1 MAQIKESLV
10 LENKFSNTLETYIKL
25 MNSSEAT
32 TKQTTAAT
40 RQATQ
45 EARVLAGTYRAEAA
59 QAQKAANEKKLEIQ
73 NAKLATAQS
82 QALTAQLRAEAA
94 AKRLAEQEARAAAA
108 AQEKL
113 NKETDKGTESSRSL
127 TTTLKG
133 LVGAYVGLQG
143 LGKLL
148 NMSDTLTS
156 TTARLD
162 SINDEK
168 QSIKQLNNMIF
179 ASANRTRASYTE
191 TAAFV
196 AQLGSMAGDAFNN
209 NTAEIVAFAEQINK
223 QLVISGASGESAS
236 AAIFQLQQALASG
249 VLRGEELNSVM
260 EQTPIIAQTIT
271 EYLGV
276 SKGELRE
283 MAAEGKIT
291 ADVVKN
297 AMFDAA
303 ERTNEKFENMPMTW
317 SQVFTI
323 FGNYAIRAL
332 QPVLMGLSWVANNLE
347 IIGPLVLAAGGAFAI
362 FQIAAN
368 WTKIA
373 AVATAA
379 YHGAV
384 TLLSVGYG
392 MLTGQISLATAAQTL
407 FNGALAASPIGLV
420 LMGVTL
426 LVGALYA
433 GVAAYNKLTGSS
445 VSATGIIGGAM
456 YVLGAQVYNIVAAMY
471 NSFASFV
478 NFLGNVFNNP
488 VAAVKILFYDMVV
501 NVLSYL
507 RTLVGGLESTLNAIP
522 GIEVNLTGGLD
533 SLIGKFN
540 SAAETAKSESGWVEY
555 VKGMDYKDLAGAF
568 ATGYDKGANFNP
580 FGEYPSGDPYD
591 PTWSDMAASLDEIAD
606 DTGSIKKA
614 VNMSQEDIKLIVDM
628 AARRYVNNIN
638 LTAQTPVI
646 TINGANTGNTEA
658 DRKALAD
665 ALKNILLEQSA
676 AGSFRTTAR
685 VY

>member
-1 MAQIKESLV
+1 MAKIKETL
-10 LENKFSNTLETYIKL
+10 TLEDDFTSTFTSYL
-25 MNSSEAT
+25 GYT
-32 TKQTTAAT
+32 
-40 RQATQ
+40 
-45 EARVLAGTYRAEAA
+45 
-59 QAQKAANEKKLEIQ
+59 QKAAGATETMKNETQKLAEEQ
-73 NAKLATAQS
+73 MNAKKTMGG
-82 QALTAQLRAEAA
+82 LT
-94 AKRLAEQEARAAAA
+94 
-108 AQEKL
+108 
-113 NKETDKGTESSRSL
+113 NSV
-127 TTTLKG
+127 KG
-133 LVGAYVGLQG
+133 LLSAYIGFQG
-143 LGKLL
+143 ISKLL
-148 NMSDTLTS
+148 DMSDTLVS
-156 TTARLD
+156 TTARLNL
-162 SINDEK
+162 IND
-168 QSIKQLNNMIF
+168 QLQTTAELNDMIF

-196 AQLGSMAGDAFNN
+196 AQLGSMAGDAFSG
-209 NTAEIVAFAEQINK
+209 TAEIVAFAEQINK

-260 EQTPIIAQTIT
+260 EQTPIIAQSIVD
-271 EYLGV
+271 YLGI
-276 SKGELRE
+276 SKGELRD

-291 ADVVKN
+291 ADIVKN
-297 AMFDAA
+297 AMFAAA
-303 ERTNEKFENMPMTW
+303 EETNAKFEEMPMTW
-317 SQVFTI
+317 SQVFTV
-323 FGNYAIRAL
+323 FGNYGIRAL
-332 QPVLMGLSWVANNLE
+332 QPVLMGVSWVANNLE

-373 AVATAA
+373 AFATVA

-384 TLLSVGYG
+384 MLLSVGYG
-392 MLTGQISLATAAQTL
+392 MLTGQISLATAAQTF

-433 GVAAYNKLTGSS
+433 GVAAYNKLTDSS

-456 YVLGAQVYNIVAAMY
+456 YVLGAQAY
-471 NSFASFV
+471 NSVAFMHNTFASFA

-488 VAAVKILFYDMVV
+488 VAAVEILFYNMAV
-501 NVLSYL
+501 NVLGYM

-555 VKGMDYKDLAGAF
+555 VKGMDYKDLASAF

-580 FGEYPSGDPYD
+580 FGDYSSGTGYD

-665 ALKNILLEQSA
+665 TLKSILLEQAA
-676 AGSFRTTAR
+676 AGSYRTTAR

>member
-1 MAQIKESLV
+1 MAKIKETL
-10 LENKFSNTLETYIKL
+10 TLEDDFTSTFTSYL
-25 MNSSEAT
+25 GYT
-32 TKQTTAAT
+32 
-40 RQATQ
+40 
-45 EARVLAGTYRAEAA
+45 
-59 QAQKAANEKKLEIQ
+59 QKAAGATETMKNETQ
-73 NAKLATAQS
+73 KLAEEQMNTQKTMGG
-82 QALTAQLRAEAA
+82 LT
-94 AKRLAEQEARAAAA
+94 
-108 AQEKL
+108 
-113 NKETDKGTESSRSL
+113 NSV
-127 TTTLKG
+127 KG
-133 LVGAYVGLQG
+133 LLSAYIGFQG
-143 LGKLL
+143 ISKLL
-148 NMSDTLTS
+148 DMSDTLVS
-156 TTARLD
+156 TTARLNL
-162 SINDEK
+162 IND
-168 QSIKQLNNMIF
+168 QLQTTAELNDMIF

-196 AQLGSMAGDAFNN
+196 AQLGSMAGDAFSS
-209 NTAEIVAFAEQINK
+209 TAEIVAFAEQINK

-260 EQTPIIAQTIT
+260 EQTPIIAQSIVD
-271 EYLGV
+271 YLGI
-276 SKGELRE
+276 SKGELRD

-297 AMFDAA
+297 AMFAAA
-303 ERTNEKFENMPMTW
+303 EETNAKFEEMPMTW

-347 IIGPLVLAAGGAFAI
+347 IIGPLVLGVGGAFTI

-373 AVATAA
+373 AFATAA
-379 YHGAV
+379 YNGAV

-392 MLTGQISLATAAQTL
+392 ILTGQISLATAAQTL

-433 GVAAYNKLTGSS
+433 GVAAYNKLTDSS

-456 YVLGAQVYNIVAAMY
+456 YVLGAQVYNGVALMY
-471 NSFASFV
+471 NSFAAFA

-533 SLIGKFN
+533 SLIGKFTN
-540 SAAETAKSESGWVEY
+540 AAETAKSESDWVEY

-580 FGEYPSGDPYD
+580 FGDYSSGAGYD

-665 ALKNILLEQSA
+665 TLKNILLEQAA

>member
-1 MAQIKESLV
+1 MAKIKETL
-10 LENKFSNTLETYIKL
+10 TLEDDFTSTFTSYL
-25 MNSSEAT
+25 GYT
-32 TKQTTAAT
+32 
-40 RQATQ
+40 
-45 EARVLAGTYRAEAA
+45 
-59 QAQKAANEKKLEIQ
+59 QKAAGATETMKNETQ
-73 NAKLATAQS
+73 KLAEEQMNTQKTMGG
-82 QALTAQLRAEAA
+82 LT
-94 AKRLAEQEARAAAA
+94 
-108 AQEKL
+108 
-113 NKETDKGTESSRSL
+113 NSV
-127 TTTLKG
+127 KG
-133 LVGAYVGLQG
+133 LLSAYIGFQG
-143 LGKLL
+143 ISKLL
-148 NMSDTLTS
+148 DMSDTLVS
-156 TTARLD
+156 TTARLNL
-162 SINDEK
+162 IND
-168 QSIKQLNNMIF
+168 QLQTTAELNDMIF

-196 AQLGSMAGDAFNN
+196 AQLGSMAGDAFSS
-209 NTAEIVAFAEQINK
+209 TAEIVAFAEQINK

-260 EQTPIIAQTIT
+260 EQTPIIAQSIVD
-271 EYLGV
+271 YLGI
-276 SKGELRE
+276 SKGELRD

-291 ADVVKN
+291 ADIVKN
-297 AMFDAA
+297 AMFAAA
-303 ERTNEKFENMPMTW
+303 EETNAKFEEMPMTW

-373 AVATAA
+373 AFATAA
-379 YHGAV
+379 YNGAV

-392 MLTGQISLATAAQTL
+392 ILTGQISLATAAQTL

-433 GVAAYNKLTGSS
+433 GVAAYNKLTDSS

-456 YVLGAQVYNIVAAMY
+456 YTLGAYVYNIVAAMY
-471 NSFASFV
+471 NTFASFV

-533 SLIGKFN
+533 SLIGKFT

-665 ALKNILLEQSA
+665 TLKNILLEQAA

>member
-1 MAQIKESLV
+1 MAKIKETL
-10 LENKFSNTLETYIKL
+10 TLEDDFTSTFTSYL
-25 MNSSEAT
+25 GYT
-32 TKQTTAAT
+32 
-40 RQATQ
+40 
-45 EARVLAGTYRAEAA
+45 
-59 QAQKAANEKKLEIQ
+59 QKAAGATETMKNETQ
-73 NAKLATAQS
+73 KLAEEQMNAQKTMGG
-82 QALTAQLRAEAA
+82 LT
-94 AKRLAEQEARAAAA
+94 
-108 AQEKL
+108 
-113 NKETDKGTESSRSL
+113 NSV
-127 TTTLKG
+127 KG
-133 LVGAYVGLQG
+133 LLSAYIGFQG
-143 LGKLL
+143 ISKLL
-148 NMSDTLTS
+148 DMSDTLVS
-156 TTARLD
+156 TTARLNL
-162 SINDEK
+162 IND
-168 QSIKQLNNMIF
+168 QLQTTAELNDMIF

-196 AQLGSMAGDAFNN
+196 AQLGSMAGDAFSG
-209 NTAEIVAFAEQINK
+209 TAEIVAFAEQINK
-223 QLVISGASGESAS
+223 QLVLSGASGESAS

-260 EQTPIIAQTIT
+260 EQTPIIAQSIVD
-271 EYLGV
+271 YLGI
-276 SKGELRE
+276 SKGELRD

-291 ADVVKN
+291 ADIVKN
-297 AMFDAA
+297 AMFAAA
-303 ERTNEKFENMPMTW
+303 EETNAKFEEMPMTW
-317 SQVFTI
+317 SQVFTV
-323 FGNYAIRAL
+323 FGNYGIRAL
-332 QPVLMGLSWVANNLE
+332 QPVLMGVSWVANNLE

-373 AVATAA
+373 AFATVA

-384 TLLSVGYG
+384 MLLSVGYG
-392 MLTGQISLATAAQTL
+392 MLTGQISLATAAQTF

-433 GVAAYNKLTGSS
+433 GVAAYNKLTDSS

-456 YVLGAQVYNIVAAMY
+456 YVLGAQAY
-471 NSFASFV
+471 NSVAFMHNTFASFA

-488 VAAVKILFYDMVV
+488 VAAVEILFYNMAV
-501 NVLSYL
+501 NVLGYM

-540 SAAETAKSESGWVEY
+540 SAAETAKSESDWVEY
-555 VKGMDYKDLAGAF
+555 VKGMDYKDLAGEF

-580 FGEYPSGDPYD
+580 FGDYSSGTGYD

-606 DTGSIKKA
+606 NTGSIKKA

-665 ALKNILLEQSA
+665 TLKSILLEQAA
-676 AGSFRTTAR
+676 AGSYRTTAR

>member
-1 MAQIKESLV
+1 MAKIKETL
-10 LENKFSNTLETYIKL
+10 TLEDDFTSTFTSYL
-25 MNSSEAT
+25 GYT
-32 TKQTTAAT
+32 
-40 RQATQ
+40 
-45 EARVLAGTYRAEAA
+45 
-59 QAQKAANEKKLEIQ
+59 QKAAGATETMKNETQ
-73 NAKLATAQS
+73 KLAEEQMNAQKTMGG
-82 QALTAQLRAEAA
+82 LT
-94 AKRLAEQEARAAAA
+94 
-108 AQEKL
+108 
-113 NKETDKGTESSRSL
+113 NSV
-127 TTTLKG
+127 KG
-133 LVGAYVGLQG
+133 LLSAYIGFQG
-143 LGKLL
+143 ISKLL
-148 NMSDTLTS
+148 DMSDTLVS
-156 TTARLD
+156 TTARLNL
-162 SINDEK
+162 IND
-168 QSIKQLNNMIF
+168 QLQTTAELNDMIF

-191 TAAFV
+191 TADFV
-196 AQLGSMAGDAFNN
+196 AQLGSMAGDAFSG
-209 NTAEIVAFAEQINK
+209 TAEIVAFAEQINK

-260 EQTPIIAQTIT
+260 EQTPIIAQSIVD
-271 EYLGV
+271 YLGI
-276 SKGELRE
+276 SKGELRD

-291 ADVVKN
+291 ADIVKN
-297 AMFDAA
+297 AMFAAA
-303 ERTNEKFENMPMTW
+303 EETNAKFEEMPMTW
-317 SQVFTI
+317 SQVFTV
-323 FGNYAIRAL
+323 FGNYGIRAL
-332 QPVLMGLSWVANNLE
+332 QPVLMGVSWVANNLE

-373 AVATAA
+373 AFATVA

-384 TLLSVGYG
+384 MLLSVGYG
-392 MLTGQISLATAAQTL
+392 MLTGQISLATAAQTF

-433 GVAAYNKLTGSS
+433 GVAAYNKLTDSS

-456 YVLGAQVYNIVAAMY
+456 YVLGAQAY
-471 NSFASFV
+471 NSVAFMHNTFASFA

-488 VAAVKILFYDMVV
+488 VAAVEILFYNMAV
-501 NVLSYL
+501 NVLGYM

-555 VKGMDYKDLAGAF
+555 VKGMDYKDLASAF

-580 FGEYPSGDPYD
+580 FGDYSSGTGYD

-606 DTGSIKKA
+606 NTGSIKKA

-665 ALKNILLEQSA
+665 TLKSILLEQAA
-676 AGSFRTTAR
+676 AGSYRTTAR

>member
-1 MAQIKESLV
+1 MAKITE
-10 LENKFSNTLETYIKL
+10 TLTLKDDFTGTFTSYLTY
-25 MNSSEAT
+25 T
-32 TKQTTAAT
+32 
-40 RQATQ
+40 
-45 EARVLAGTYRAEAA
+45 
-59 QAQKAANEKKLEIQ
+59 QKAAGTTETMKNETQKLTEEQ
-73 NAKLATAQS
+73 KNAQKTTGN
-82 QALTAQLRAEAA
+82 LTNAV
-94 AKRLAEQEARAAAA
+94 
-108 AQEKL
+108 
-113 NKETDKGTESSRSL
+113 
-127 TTTLKG
+127 KG
-133 LVGAYVGLQG
+133 LLGAYLGFQG
-143 LGKLL
+143 ISKLL
-148 NMSDTLTS
+148 NMSDTLVS
-156 TTARLD
+156 TTARLNL
-162 SINDEK
+162 IND
-168 QSIKQLNNMIF
+168 QLQTTAELNDMIF

-196 AQLGSMAGDAFNN
+196 AQLGSMAGDAFSS
-209 NTAEIVAFAEQINK
+209 TAEIVAFAEQINK

-236 AAIFQLQQALASG
+236 AAIFQLQQALSSG

-260 EQTPIIAQTIT
+260 EQTPIIAQSIVD
-271 EYLGV
+271 YLGI
-276 SKGELRE
+276 SKGELRD

-297 AMFDAA
+297 AMFAAA
-303 ERTNEKFENMPMTW
+303 EETNAKFEEMPMTW

-332 QPVLMGLSWVANNLE
+332 QPVLSGLSWVANNLE
-347 IIGPLVLAAGGAFAI
+347 IIGPLVLGVGGAFAV

-373 AVATAA
+373 AFAAAA
-379 YHGAV
+379 YHGAIM
-384 TLLSVGYG
+384 LLSIGFG

-420 LMGVTL
+420 LMGVSL

-445 VSATGIIGGAM
+445 ISATGIIGGAM

-471 NSFASFV
+471 NSFASFA

-501 NVLSYL
+501 NVLRYL

-533 SLIGKFN
+533 SLIGKFT
-540 SAAETAKSESGWVEY
+540 SAAETAKSESDWVEY
-555 VKGMDYKDLAGAF
+555 VKGMDYKDLASAF

-580 FGEYPSGDPYD
+580 FGDYSSGTGYD

-665 ALKNILLEQSA
+665 TLKNILLEQAA

>member
-1 MAQIKESLV
+1 MAKIKETL
-10 LENKFSNTLETYIKL
+10 TLEDDFTSTFTSYL
-25 MNSSEAT
+25 GYT
-32 TKQTTAAT
+32 
-40 RQATQ
+40 
-45 EARVLAGTYRAEAA
+45 
-59 QAQKAANEKKLEIQ
+59 QKAAGATETMKNETQ
-73 NAKLATAQS
+73 KLAEEQMNAQKTMGG
-82 QALTAQLRAEAA
+82 LT
-94 AKRLAEQEARAAAA
+94 
-108 AQEKL
+108 
-113 NKETDKGTESSRSL
+113 NSV
-127 TTTLKG
+127 KG
-133 LVGAYVGLQG
+133 LLSAYIGFQG
-143 LGKLL
+143 ISKLL
-148 NMSDTLTS
+148 DMSGTLVS
-156 TTARLD
+156 TTARLNL
-162 SINDEK
+162 INDQLQTTAE
-168 QSIKQLNNMIF
+168 LNNMIF

-196 AQLGSMAGDAFNN
+196 AQLGSMAGDAFSG
-209 NTAEIVAFAEQINK
+209 TAEIVAFAEQINK

-260 EQTPIIAQTIT
+260 EQTPIIAQSIVD
-271 EYLGV
+271 YLGI
-276 SKGELRE
+276 SKGELRD

-291 ADVVKN
+291 ADIVKN
-297 AMFDAA
+297 AMFAAA
-303 ERTNEKFENMPMTW
+303 EETNAKFEEMPMTW
-317 SQVFTI
+317 SQVFTV
-323 FGNYAIRAL
+323 FGNYGIRAL

-373 AVATAA
+373 AFATVA

-384 TLLSVGYG
+384 MLLSVGYG
-392 MLTGQISLATAAQTL
+392 MLTGQISLATAAQTF

-433 GVAAYNKLTGSS
+433 GVAAYNKLTDSS

-456 YVLGAQVYNIVAAMY
+456 YVLGAQAY
-471 NSFASFV
+471 NSVAFMHNTFASFA

-488 VAAVKILFYDMVV
+488 VAAVEILFYNMAV
-501 NVLSYL
+501 NVLGYM

-555 VKGMDYKDLAGAF
+555 VKGMDYKDLASAF

-580 FGEYPSGDPYD
+580 FGDYSSGTGYD

-606 DTGSIKKA
+606 NTGSIKKA

-665 ALKNILLEQSA
+665 TLKSILLEQAA
-676 AGSFRTTAR
+676 AGSYRTTAR

>member
-1 MAQIKESLV
+1 MAKIKETL
-10 LENKFSNTLETYIKL
+10 TLEDDFTSTFTSYL
-25 MNSSEAT
+25 GYT
-32 TKQTTAAT
+32 
-40 RQATQ
+40 
-45 EARVLAGTYRAEAA
+45 
-59 QAQKAANEKKLEIQ
+59 QKAAGATETMKNETQ
-73 NAKLATAQS
+73 KLAEEQMNAQKTMGG
-82 QALTAQLRAEAA
+82 LT
-94 AKRLAEQEARAAAA
+94 
-108 AQEKL
+108 
-113 NKETDKGTESSRSL
+113 NSV
-127 TTTLKG
+127 KG
-133 LVGAYVGLQG
+133 LLSAYIGFQG
-143 LGKLL
+143 IIKLL
-148 NMSDTLTS
+148 DMSGTLVS
-156 TTARLD
+156 TTARLNL
-162 SINDEK
+162 INDQLQTTAE
-168 QSIKQLNNMIF
+168 LNNMIF

-196 AQLGSMAGDAFNN
+196 AQLGSMAGDAFSG
-209 NTAEIVAFAEQINK
+209 TAEIVAFAEQINK

-260 EQTPIIAQTIT
+260 EQTPIIAQSIVD
-271 EYLGV
+271 YLGI
-276 SKGELRE
+276 SKGELRD

-291 ADVVKN
+291 ADIVKN
-297 AMFDAA
+297 AMFAAA
-303 ERTNEKFENMPMTW
+303 EETNAKFEEMPMTW
-317 SQVFTI
+317 SQVFTV
-323 FGNYAIRAL
+323 FGNYGIRAL
-332 QPVLMGLSWVANNLE
+332 QPVLMGVSWVANNLE

-373 AVATAA
+373 AFATAA

-384 TLLSVGYG
+384 MLLSVGYG

-433 GVAAYNKLTGSS
+433 GVAAYNKLTDSS

-456 YVLGAQVYNIVAAMY
+456 YVLGAQAY
-471 NSFASFV
+471 NSVAFMHNTFASFA

-488 VAAVKILFYDMVV
+488 VAAVEILFYNMAV
-501 NVLSYL
+501 NVLGYM

-555 VKGMDYKDLAGAF
+555 VKGMDYKDLASAF

-580 FGEYPSGDPYD
+580 FGDYSSGTGYD

-665 ALKNILLEQSA
+665 TLKSILLEQAA
-676 AGSFRTTAR
+676 AGSYRTTAR

>member
-1 MAQIKESLV
+1 MAKIKETL
-10 LENKFSNTLETYIKL
+10 TLEDDFTSTFTSYL
-25 MNSSEAT
+25 GYT
-32 TKQTTAAT
+32 
-40 RQATQ
+40 
-45 EARVLAGTYRAEAA
+45 
-59 QAQKAANEKKLEIQ
+59 QKAAGATETMKNETQ
-73 NAKLATAQS
+73 KLAEEQMNTQKTMGG
-82 QALTAQLRAEAA
+82 LTNAV
-94 AKRLAEQEARAAAA
+94 
-108 AQEKL
+108 
-113 NKETDKGTESSRSL
+113 
-127 TTTLKG
+127 KG
-133 LVGAYVGLQG
+133 LLGAYLGFQG
-143 LGKLL
+143 ISKLL
-148 NMSDTLTS
+148 NMSDTLVS
-156 TTARLD
+156 TTARLNL
-162 SINDEK
+162 IND
-168 QSIKQLNNMIF
+168 QLQTTAELNDMIF

-196 AQLGSMAGDAFNN
+196 AQLGSMAGDAFSS
-209 NTAEIVAFAEQINK
+209 TAEIVAFAEQINK

-260 EQTPIIAQTIT
+260 EQTPIIAQSIVD
-271 EYLGV
+271 YLGIT
-276 SKGELRE
+276 KGELRD

-297 AMFDAA
+297 AMFAAA
-303 ERTNEKFENMPMTW
+303 EETNAKFEEMPMTW

-323 FGNYAIRAL
+323 FGNYAIKAL
-332 QPVLMGLSWVANNLE
+332 RPVLSGLSWVANNLE
-347 IIGPLVLAAGGAFAI
+347 IIGPLVLGVGGAFAV

-373 AVATAA
+373 AFATAA

-433 GVAAYNKLTGSS
+433 GVAAYNKLTNSS
-445 VSATGIIGGAM
+445 VSATGIIGGVM
-456 YVLGAQVYNIVAAMY
+456 YTLGAYVYNIVAAMY
-471 NSFASFV
+471 NTFASFV

-533 SLIGKFN
+533 SLIGKFT
-540 SAAETAKSESGWVEY
+540 SAAETAKSESDWVEY

-580 FGEYPSGDPYD
+580 FGDYSSGTGYD

-646 TINGANTGNTEA
+646 TINGANTGNTET

-665 ALKNILLEQSA
+665 TLKNILLEQAA

>member
-1 MAQIKESLV
+1 MAKIKETL
-10 LENKFSNTLETYIKL
+10 TLEDDFTSTFTSYL
-25 MNSSEAT
+25 GYT
-32 TKQTTAAT
+32 
-40 RQATQ
+40 
-45 EARVLAGTYRAEAA
+45 
-59 QAQKAANEKKLEIQ
+59 QKAAGTTEIMKNETQKLAEEQ
-73 NAKLATAQS
+73 MNAKKTMGG
-82 QALTAQLRAEAA
+82 LT
-94 AKRLAEQEARAAAA
+94 
-108 AQEKL
+108 
-113 NKETDKGTESSRSL
+113 NSV
-127 TTTLKG
+127 KG
-133 LVGAYVGLQG
+133 LLSAYIGFQG
-143 LGKLL
+143 ISKLL
-148 NMSDTLTS
+148 DMSDTLVS
-156 TTARLD
+156 TTARLNL
-162 SINDEK
+162 IND
-168 QSIKQLNNMIF
+168 QLQTTAELNDMIF

-196 AQLGSMAGDAFNN
+196 AQLGSMAGDAFSG
-209 NTAEIVAFAEQINK
+209 TAEIVAFAEQINK

-260 EQTPIIAQTIT
+260 EQTPIIAQSIVD
-271 EYLGV
+271 YLGI
-276 SKGELRE
+276 SKGELRD

-291 ADVVKN
+291 ADIVKN
-297 AMFDAA
+297 AMFAAA
-303 ERTNEKFENMPMTW
+303 EETNAKFEEMPMTW
-317 SQVFTI
+317 SQVFTV
-323 FGNYAIRAL
+323 FGNYGIRAL

-373 AVATAA
+373 AFATAA

-384 TLLSVGYG
+384 MLLSVGYG

-420 LMGVTL
+420 LMGVSL
-426 LVGALYA
+426 LIGALYA
-433 GVAAYNKLTGSS
+433 GVAAYNKLTDSS

-456 YVLGAQVYNIVAAMY
+456 YVLGAQAY
-471 NSFASFV
+471 NSVAFMHNTFASFA

-488 VAAVKILFYDMVV
+488 VAAVEILFYNMAV
-501 NVLSYL
+501 NVLGYM

-540 SAAETAKSESGWVEY
+540 SAAETAKSESDWVEY

-568 ATGYDKGANFNP
+568 ATGYDKGANFHP
-580 FGEYPSGDPYD
+580 FSDYSSGTGYD

-665 ALKNILLEQSA
+665 TLKSILLEQAA

>member
-1 MAQIKESLV
+1 MAKIKETL
-10 LENKFSNTLETYIKL
+10 TLEDDFTSTFTSYL
-25 MNSSEAT
+25 GYT
-32 TKQTTAAT
+32 
-40 RQATQ
+40 
-45 EARVLAGTYRAEAA
+45 
-59 QAQKAANEKKLEIQ
+59 QKAAGATETMKNETQ
-73 NAKLATAQS
+73 KLAEEQMNAQKTMGG
-82 QALTAQLRAEAA
+82 LT
-94 AKRLAEQEARAAAA
+94 
-108 AQEKL
+108 
-113 NKETDKGTESSRSL
+113 NSV
-127 TTTLKG
+127 KG
-133 LVGAYVGLQG
+133 LLSAYIGFQG
-143 LGKLL
+143 IIKLL
-148 NMSDTLTS
+148 DMSGTLVS
-156 TTARLD
+156 TTARLNL
-162 SINDEK
+162 INDQLQTTAE
-168 QSIKQLNNMIF
+168 LNNMIF

-196 AQLGSMAGDAFNN
+196 AQLGSMAGDAFSG
-209 NTAEIVAFAEQINK
+209 TAEIVAFAEQINK

-260 EQTPIIAQTIT
+260 EQTPIIAQSIVD
-271 EYLGV
+271 YLGI
-276 SKGELRE
+276 SKGELRD

-291 ADVVKN
+291 ADIVKN
-297 AMFDAA
+297 AMFAAA
-303 ERTNEKFENMPMTW
+303 EETNAKFEEMPMTW
-317 SQVFTI
+317 SQVFTV
-323 FGNYAIRAL
+323 FGNYGIRAL
-332 QPVLMGLSWVANNLE
+332 QPVLMGVSWVANNLE

-373 AVATAA
+373 AFATAA

-384 TLLSVGYG
+384 MLLSVGYG

-433 GVAAYNKLTGSS
+433 GVAAYNKLTDSS

-456 YVLGAQVYNIVAAMY
+456 YVLGAQAY
-471 NSFASFV
+471 NSVAFMHNTFASFA

-488 VAAVKILFYDMVV
+488 VAAVEILFYNMAV
-501 NVLSYL
+501 NVLGYM

-540 SAAETAKSESGWVEY
+540 SAAETAKSESDWVEY
-555 VKGMDYKDLAGAF
+555 VKGMDYKDLAGEF

-580 FGEYPSGDPYD
+580 FGDYSSGTGYD

-606 DTGSIKKA
+606 NTGSIKKA

-665 ALKNILLEQSA
+665 TLKSILLEQAA
-676 AGSFRTTAR
+676 AGSYRTTAR

>member
-1 MAQIKESLV
+1 MARIKESLV
-10 LENKFSNTLETYIKL
+10 LENKFSNTLESYIKL

-32 TKQTTAAT
+32 TKQATAAT

-94 AKRLAEQEARAAAA
+94 AKRLAEQEAKAAAA

-113 NKETDKGTESSRSL
+113 NKETNKGVESSRSL

-148 NMSDTLTS
+148 NMSDTLVS
-156 TTARLD
+156 TTARLNL
-162 SINDEK
+162 IND
-168 QSIKQLNNMIF
+168 QLQTTAELNDMIF

-196 AQLGSMAGDAFNN
+196 AQLGSMAGDAFSS
-209 NTAEIVAFAEQINK
+209 TAEIVAFAEQINK

-260 EQTPIIAQTIT
+260 EQTPIIAQSIVD
-271 EYLGV
+271 YLGIT
-276 SKGELRE
+276 KGELRD

-297 AMFDAA
+297 AMFAAA
-303 ERTNEKFENMPMTW
+303 EETNAKFAEMPMTW

-379 YHGAV
+379 YHGAA
-384 TLLSVGYG
+384 TLLSVGFG
-392 MLTGQISLATAAQTL
+392 MLSGQISLATAAQTL

-433 GVAAYNKLTGSS
+433 GVAAYNKLTDSS

-471 NSFASFV
+471 NSFASFA

-665 ALKNILLEQSA
+665 TLKNILLEQAA

>member
-1 MAQIKESLV
+1 MAKIKETL
-10 LENKFSNTLETYIKL
+10 TLEDDFTSTFTSYL
-25 MNSSEAT
+25 GYT
-32 TKQTTAAT
+32 
-40 RQATQ
+40 
-45 EARVLAGTYRAEAA
+45 
-59 QAQKAANEKKLEIQ
+59 QKAAGATETMKNETQKLAEEQ
-73 NAKLATAQS
+73 MNAKKTMGG
-82 QALTAQLRAEAA
+82 LT
-94 AKRLAEQEARAAAA
+94 
-108 AQEKL
+108 
-113 NKETDKGTESSRSL
+113 NSV
-127 TTTLKG
+127 KG
-133 LVGAYVGLQG
+133 LLSAYIGFQG
-143 LGKLL
+143 ISKLL
-148 NMSDTLTS
+148 DMSDTLVS
-156 TTARLD
+156 TTARLNL
-162 SINDEK
+162 IND
-168 QSIKQLNNMIF
+168 QLQTTAELNDMIF

-196 AQLGSMAGDAFNN
+196 AQLGSMAGDAFSG
-209 NTAEIVAFAEQINK
+209 TAEIVAFAEQINK

-260 EQTPIIAQTIT
+260 EQTPIIAQSIVD
-271 EYLGV
+271 YRGI
-276 SKGELRE
+276 SKGELRD

-291 ADVVKN
+291 ADIVKN
-297 AMFDAA
+297 AMFAAA
-303 ERTNEKFENMPMTW
+303 EETNAKFEEMPMTW
-317 SQVFTI
+317 SQVFTV
-323 FGNYAIRAL
+323 FGNYGIRAL
-332 QPVLMGLSWVANNLE
+332 QPVLMGVSWVANNLE

-373 AVATAA
+373 AFATVA

-384 TLLSVGYG
+384 MLLSVGYG
-392 MLTGQISLATAAQTL
+392 MLTGQISLATAAQTF

-433 GVAAYNKLTGSS
+433 GVAAYNKLTDSS

-456 YVLGAQVYNIVAAMY
+456 YVLGAQAYNSVAFMY
-471 NSFASFV
+471 NTFASFA

-488 VAAVKILFYDMVV
+488 VAAVEILFYNMAV
-501 NVLSYL
+501 NVLGYM

-555 VKGMDYKDLAGAF
+555 VKGMDYKDLASAF

-580 FGEYPSGDPYD
+580 FGDYSSGTGYD

-665 ALKNILLEQSA
+665 TLKSILLEQAA
-676 AGSFRTTAR
+676 AGSYRTTAR

>member
-1 MAQIKESLV
+1 MAKITE
-10 LENKFSNTLETYIKL
+10 TLTLKDDFTGTFTSYLTY
-25 MNSSEAT
+25 T
-32 TKQTTAAT
+32 
-40 RQATQ
+40 
-45 EARVLAGTYRAEAA
+45 
-59 QAQKAANEKKLEIQ
+59 QKAAGTTETMKNETQKLTEEQ
-73 NAKLATAQS
+73 KNAQKTTGN
-82 QALTAQLRAEAA
+82 LTNAV
-94 AKRLAEQEARAAAA
+94 
-108 AQEKL
+108 
-113 NKETDKGTESSRSL
+113 
-127 TTTLKG
+127 KG
-133 LVGAYVGLQG
+133 LLGAYLGFQG
-143 LGKLL
+143 ISKLL
-148 NMSDTLTS
+148 NMSDTLVS
-156 TTARLD
+156 TTARLNL
-162 SINDEK
+162 IND
-168 QSIKQLNNMIF
+168 QLQTTAELNDMIF
-179 ASANRTRASYTE
+179 ASANRTRSAYTE

-236 AAIFQLQQALASG
+236 AAIFQLQQALSSG

-260 EQTPIIAQTIT
+260 EQTPIIAQSIVD
-271 EYLGV
+271 YLGIT
-276 SKGELRE
+276 KGELRD

-297 AMFDAA
+297 AMFAAA
-303 ERTNEKFENMPMTW
+303 EETNAKFAEMPMTW

-373 AVATAA
+373 AFATAA
-379 YHGAV
+379 YNGAV

-433 GVAAYNKLTGSS
+433 GVAAYNKLTNSS

-456 YVLGAQVYNIVAAMY
+456 YVLGAQVYNGVALMY
-471 NSFASFV
+471 NSFAAFA

-540 SAAETAKSESGWVEY
+540 SAAETAKSESDWVEY

-580 FGEYPSGDPYD
+580 FGNTSGDTYD
-591 PTWSDMAASLDEIAD
+591 PTWGDMAASLDEIAD

-665 ALKNILLEQSA
+665 TLKNILLEQSA
-676 AGSFRTTAR
+676 AASFRTTAR

>member
-1 MAQIKESLV
+1 
-10 LENKFSNTLETYIKL
+10 
-25 MNSSEAT
+25 MN
-32 TKQTTAAT
+32 
-40 RQATQ
+40 
-45 EARVLAGTYRAEAA
+45 
-59 QAQKAANEKKLEIQ
+59 AQK
-73 NAKLATAQS
+73 TMGG
-82 QALTAQLRAEAA
+82 LT
-94 AKRLAEQEARAAAA
+94 
-108 AQEKL
+108 
-113 NKETDKGTESSRSL
+113 NSV
-127 TTTLKG
+127 KG
-133 LVGAYVGLQG
+133 LLSAYIGFQG
-143 LGKLL
+143 ISKLL
-148 NMSDTLTS
+148 DMSDTLVS
-156 TTARLD
+156 TTARLNL
-162 SINDEK
+162 IND
-168 QSIKQLNNMIF
+168 QLQTTAELNDMIF

-196 AQLGSMAGDAFNN
+196 AQLGSMAGDAFSG
-209 NTAEIVAFAEQINK
+209 TAEIVAFAEQINK
-223 QLVISGASGESAS
+223 QLVLSGASGESAS

-260 EQTPIIAQTIT
+260 EQTPIIAQSIVD
-271 EYLGV
+271 YLGI
-276 SKGELRE
+276 SKGELRD

-291 ADVVKN
+291 ADIVKN
-297 AMFDAA
+297 AMFAAA
-303 ERTNEKFENMPMTW
+303 EETNAKFEEMPMTW
-317 SQVFTI
+317 SQVFTV
-323 FGNYAIRAL
+323 FGNYGIRAL
-332 QPVLMGLSWVANNLE
+332 QPVLMGVSWVANNLE

-373 AVATAA
+373 AFATVA

-384 TLLSVGYG
+384 MLLSVGYG
-392 MLTGQISLATAAQTL
+392 MLTGQISLATAAQTF

-433 GVAAYNKLTGSS
+433 GVAAYNKLTDSS

-456 YVLGAQVYNIVAAMY
+456 YVLGAQAY
-471 NSFASFV
+471 NSVAFMHNTFASFA

-488 VAAVKILFYDMVV
+488 VAAVEILFYNMAV
-501 NVLSYL
+501 NVLGYM

-540 SAAETAKSESGWVEY
+540 SAAETAKSESDWVEY
-555 VKGMDYKDLAGAF
+555 VKGMDYKDLAGEF

-580 FGEYPSGDPYD
+580 FGDYSSGTGYD

-606 DTGSIKKA
+606 NTGSIKKA

-665 ALKNILLEQSA
+665 TLKSILLEQAA
-676 AGSFRTTAR
+676 AGSYRTTAR

>member
-94 AKRLAEQEARAAAA
+94 AKRLAEQEAKAAAA

-148 NMSDTLTS
+148 DMSDTLVS
-156 TTARLD
+156 TTARLNL
-162 SINDEK
+162 INDGK
-168 QSIKQLNNMIF
+168 QSIEELDAMIF
-179 ASANRTRASYTE
+179 ASANRTRSAYTE

-196 AQLGSMAGDAFNN
+196 AQLGSMAGDAFSS
-209 NTAEIVAFAEQINK
+209 TAEIVAFAEQINK

-236 AAIFQLQQALASG
+236 AAIFQLQQALSSG

-260 EQTPIIAQTIT
+260 EQTPIIAQSIVD
-271 EYLGV
+271 YLGI
-276 SKGELRE
+276 SKGELRD

-297 AMFDAA
+297 AMFAAA
-303 ERTNEKFENMPMTW
+303 EETNKMFEEMPMTW

-347 IIGPLVLAAGGAFAI
+347 IIGPLVLAAGGAFAV

-373 AVATAA
+373 AFATAA

-392 MLTGQISLATAAQTL
+392 MLTGQISLVTAAQTL

-433 GVAAYNKLTGSS
+433 GVAAYNKLTDSS
-445 VSATGIIGGAM
+445 VSASGIIGGAM

-471 NSFASFV
+471 NSFASFA
-478 NFLGNVFNNP
+478 NFLGNVFTNP
-488 VAAVKILFYDMVV
+488 IAAVKILFYDMVV
-501 NVLSYL
+501 NVLGYL

-533 SLIGKFN
+533 NLIGKFTT
-540 SAAETAKSESGWVEY
+540 AAENTKNESDWVEY

-580 FGEYPSGDPYD
+580 FGNTSGDPYD

-665 ALKNILLEQSA
+665 TLKNILLEQAA
-676 AGSFRTTAR
+676 AGSYRTTAR

>member
-1 MAQIKESLV
+1 MAKIKETL
-10 LENKFSNTLETYIKL
+10 TLEDDFTSTFTSYL
-25 MNSSEAT
+25 GYT
-32 TKQTTAAT
+32 
-40 RQATQ
+40 
-45 EARVLAGTYRAEAA
+45 
-59 QAQKAANEKKLEIQ
+59 QKAAGATETMKNETQ
-73 NAKLATAQS
+73 KLAEEQMNTQKTMGG
-82 QALTAQLRAEAA
+82 LT
-94 AKRLAEQEARAAAA
+94 
-108 AQEKL
+108 
-113 NKETDKGTESSRSL
+113 NSV
-127 TTTLKG
+127 KG
-133 LVGAYVGLQG
+133 LLSAYIGFQG
-143 LGKLL
+143 ISKLL
-148 NMSDTLTS
+148 DMSDTLVS
-156 TTARLD
+156 TTARLNL
-162 SINDEK
+162 IND
-168 QSIKQLNNMIF
+168 QLQTTAELNDMIF

-196 AQLGSMAGDAFNN
+196 AQLGSMAGDAFSS
-209 NTAEIVAFAEQINK
+209 TAEIVAFAEQINK

-260 EQTPIIAQTIT
+260 EQTPIIAQSIVD
-271 EYLGV
+271 YLGI
-276 SKGELRE
+276 SKGELRD

-297 AMFDAA
+297 AMFAAA
-303 ERTNEKFENMPMTW
+303 EETNAKFEEMPMTW

-323 FGNYAIRAL
+323 FGNYAIKAL
-332 QPVLMGLSWVANNLE
+332 RPVLSGLSWVANNLE
-347 IIGPLVLAAGGAFAI
+347 IIGPLVLGVGGAFAV

-373 AVATAA
+373 AFATAA

-456 YVLGAQVYNIVAAMY
+456 YVLGAQVYNGVALMY
-471 NSFASFV
+471 NSFAAFA

-580 FGEYPSGDPYD
+580 FGEYPSGDTYD

-665 ALKNILLEQSA
+665 TLKNILLEQAA

>member
-1 MAQIKESLV
+1 MAKIKETL
-10 LENKFSNTLETYIKL
+10 TLEDDFTSTFTSYL
-25 MNSSEAT
+25 GYT
-32 TKQTTAAT
+32 
-40 RQATQ
+40 
-45 EARVLAGTYRAEAA
+45 
-59 QAQKAANEKKLEIQ
+59 QKAAGATETMKNETQ
-73 NAKLATAQS
+73 KLAEEQMNAQKTMGG
-82 QALTAQLRAEAA
+82 LT
-94 AKRLAEQEARAAAA
+94 
-108 AQEKL
+108 
-113 NKETDKGTESSRSL
+113 NSV
-127 TTTLKG
+127 KG
-133 LVGAYVGLQG
+133 LLSAYIGFQG
-143 LGKLL
+143 IIKLL
-148 NMSDTLTS
+148 DMSGTLVS
-156 TTARLD
+156 TTARLNL
-162 SINDEK
+162 IND
-168 QSIKQLNNMIF
+168 QLQTTAELNDMIF

-191 TAAFV
+191 TADFV
-196 AQLGSMAGDAFNN
+196 AQLGSMAGDAFSG
-209 NTAEIVAFAEQINK
+209 TAEIVAFAEQINK

-260 EQTPIIAQTIT
+260 EQTPIIAQSIVD
-271 EYLGV
+271 YLGI
-276 SKGELRE
+276 SKGELRD

-291 ADVVKN
+291 ADIVKN
-297 AMFDAA
+297 AMFAAA
-303 ERTNEKFENMPMTW
+303 EETNAKFEEMPMTW
-317 SQVFTI
+317 SQVFTV
-323 FGNYAIRAL
+323 FGNYGIRAL

-373 AVATAA
+373 AFATAA

-384 TLLSVGYG
+384 MLLSVGYG

-420 LMGVTL
+420 LMGVSL
-426 LVGALYA
+426 LIGALYA
-433 GVAAYNKLTGSS
+433 GVAAYNKLTDSS

-471 NSFASFV
+471 NSFASFA

-540 SAAETAKSESGWVEY
+540 SAAETAKSESDWVEY
-555 VKGMDYKDLAGAF
+555 VKGMDYKDLAGEF
-568 ATGYDKGANFNP
+568 ATGYDKGANFHP
-580 FGEYPSGDPYD
+580 FGDYSSGTGYD

-665 ALKNILLEQSA
+665 TLKSILLEQAA